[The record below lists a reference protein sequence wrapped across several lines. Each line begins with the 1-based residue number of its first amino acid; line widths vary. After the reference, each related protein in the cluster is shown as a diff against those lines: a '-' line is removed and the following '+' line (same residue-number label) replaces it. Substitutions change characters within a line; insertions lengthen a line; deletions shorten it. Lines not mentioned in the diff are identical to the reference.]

1 MGQNMKDDNEDDFLG
16 PIPPKRVNEFR
27 RSMVEFVFVL
37 LAGGLGY
44 KFVEFIVWAYCAIFR

>member
-1 MGQNMKDDNEDDFLG
+1 MKDDNEEDFLG
-16 PIPPKRVNEFR
+16 PISPKRVNEFR

-44 KFVEFIVWAYCAIFR
+44 KFVEFIVWAYCAIFH